1 MLLAT
6 IKSNAQN
13 DSLKSKGIPI
23 LNHPSLAYYY
33 GTPDNNTYSILGG
46 VKLQQFK
53 IHIDSVYLQRIIE
66 ALEEKGYTL
75 VKLPK
80 RNK

>member
-6 IKSNAQN
+6 IKSNAQLFK
-13 DSLKSKGIPI
+13 DSKTVNQLDSAEMKK
-23 LNHPSLAYYY
+23 L
-33 GTPDNNTYSILGG
+33 ILGSYSASSS
-46 VKLQQFK
+46 VTYKWFKDTK
-53 IHIDSVYLQRIIE
+53 IHIDSAYLQRIIE

-80 RNK
+80 KDK

>member
-1 MLLAT
+1 MLLAA
-6 IKSNAQN
+6 IKSNAQK
-13 DSLKSKGIPI
+13 DSLKAKGTPI
-23 LNHPSLAYYY
+23 LDHPSLAYYY
-33 GTPDNNTYSILGG
+33 GTPSNNTYSMLGG

-66 ALEEKGYTL
+66 ALEERGYTL

-80 RNK
+80 KN